1 MIEQEEIQQAITT
14 DEYAGQGGS
23 YVYDHKTGK
32 RMLVDEKKEVVA
44 EVSSKE

>member
-23 YVYDHKTGK
+23 FIYDPKTGK
-32 RMLVDEKKEVVA
+32 RMLVDEKKEVVD
-44 EVSSKE
+44 EVLSKE